1 MKLTVLVDNYTNI
14 DEYYLGEPGVSYYI
28 EDTDATVLFDTGY
41 SDILLRNA
49 EALHKEMTR
58 VSKIVLSHGHDD
70 HTRGLKFMQQEGLLT
85 GKEIIAHPDTFWKKE
100 SDGLSI
106 GAPFSEEELCKIT
119 KLTLVREPIKIS
131 EHLTYLAEI
140 PQVNA
145 FEKRKIIGKMRKNGV
160 EQDDYV
166 KEDSALVYKGRRGL
180 TIITGCSHSGIC
192 NIIEYAKKVC
202 GDDRIEGIIGG
213 FHLLETTMTPRLQE
227 TIAYFQKNHIQNLS
241 PCHCVSFEAKAY
253 IHQAI
258 PIHTVGVGMQMEVI

>member
-145 FEKRKIIGKMRKNGV
+145 FEKRKIIGKMRKN
-160 EQDDYV
+160 
-166 KEDSALVYKGRRGL
+166 AFTCGRQNR
-180 TIITGCSHSGIC
+180 
-192 NIIEYAKKVC
+192 
-202 GDDRIEGIIGG
+202 R
-213 FHLLETTMTPRLQE
+213 
-227 TIAYFQKNHIQNLS
+227 NHWW
-241 PCHCVSFEAKAY
+241 VSFAGNYYDSTPAGNNCIFSEESYSESKPVSLR
-253 IHQAI
+253 IFRSQG
-258 PIHTVGVGMQMEVI
+258 IHTPGNTYPHRWSRYADGGYINTLRNSTT